1 MNYIDFF
8 SGSGGLSIGLE
19 SEGLELV
26 YSNDLNKH
34 ATDTFKRNLTFIGSD
49 KTKVINLPIELLH
62 KQLIKQK
69 IKKDYQGKV
78 HMNNRTKKIY
88 DSYKN
93 YSAVDVNF
101 DKYKKENL
109 GNIDMIVGGPPCQ
122 GFSTAARG
130 GKSKIK
136 ITKTDFIDD
145 PRNQLF
151 KFFLDFV
158 DYYNP
163 KIVLIENV
171 PGLTTAPNYLK
182 IIESTLS
189 KCANGYFT
197 SSHILDSS
205 YFGVPQKRERVFIM
219 GIRKDINEAESLIWN
234 LPTLMIGNTNK
245 ISLKDAI
252 GDLPI
257 IRSNPKKMN
266 SKEENEIPIGE
277 IDSFGQNISKKKYE
291 SYISSMGDYV
301 KRINTFRGKVI
312 TPKKLY
318 NHKARFNNKEDL
330 IIYKKIIAGKRL
342 QHPDNSEVKKLVKYS
357 TNSFSDKYHKLDPNQ
372 PSRTIVAHL
381 KNDNNGYIHY
391 GKIPRGIT
399 PREAARIQSFPDWF
413 FFEGPLTMQYEQ
425 IGNAVPPLI
434 GRFFGKLF
442 KTFLEEGLDTTIEN
456 INEFHR
462 QK

>member
-19 SEGLELV
+19 AEGLDLV
-26 YSNDLNKH
+26 YANDLNKH
-34 ATDTFKRNLTFIGSD
+34 ATETFKRNLSFIGSNPD
-49 KTKVINLPIELLH
+49 KVIHLPIELLH
-62 KQLIKQK
+62 KQLIRQK
-69 IKKDYQGKV
+69 VKKDYQGKV

-93 YSAVDVNF
+93 YNTEDLNF
-101 DKYKKENL
+101 EKFKKENI
-109 GNIDMIVGGPPCQ
+109 GDIDMIVGGPPCQ

-130 GKSKIK
+130 AKSKIK

-182 IIESTLS
+182 IIENTLA
-189 KCANGYFT
+189 KCANGYLT

-205 YFGVPQKRERVFIM
+205 YFGVPQRRERVFII
-219 GIRKDINEAESLIWN
+219 GIRKDIDEAENLIWN

-252 GDLPI
+252 EDLPLI
-257 IRSNPKKMN
+257 KSNPIKLN
-266 SKEENEIPIGE
+266 SKEENEIEIGKT
-277 IDSFGQNISKKKYE
+277 DSFGQNISSNSYK
-291 SYISSMGDYV
+291 SYIPSMSNYV
-301 KRINTFRGKVI
+301 KRINMFKGKII

-318 NHKARFNNKEDL
+318 NHKARYNNKEDL

-342 QHPDNSEVKKLVKYS
+342 QHPDNEEVKKLVKYS
-357 TNSFSDKYHKLDPNQ
+357 TKSFSDKYHKLNPNL

-391 GKIPRGIT
+391 GEIPRGIT

-413 FFEGPLTMQYEQ
+413 LFEGPLTKQYEQ
-425 IGNAVPPLI
+425 IGNAVPPLL

-442 KTFLEEGLDTTIEN
+442 KTFLDKGLDETVEEIKK
-456 INEFHR
+456 FH
-462 QK
+462 KN